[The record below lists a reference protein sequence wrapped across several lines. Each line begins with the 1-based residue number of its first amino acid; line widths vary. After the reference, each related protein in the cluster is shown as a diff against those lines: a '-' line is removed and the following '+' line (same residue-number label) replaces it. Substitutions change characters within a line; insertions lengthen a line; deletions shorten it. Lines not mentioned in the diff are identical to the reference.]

1 MMIMPDDI
9 MINALRRSS
18 IILWSSDY
26 SDLLSS
32 LVVVNTNVNKVDE
45 IHYPADHWLEDFP
58 YLFKA
63 MKSFKKHCQSNIFVR
78 KFCYTKSYKVLQ
90 RNTVLRILQINYGRL
105 IRGVY
110 KM

>member
-1 MMIMPDDI
+1 MINVWTSPSSVLNFDHDDDQMMIMPDDI

-45 IHYPADHWLEDFP
+45 I
-58 YLFKA
+58 
-63 MKSFKKHCQSNIFVR
+63 
-78 KFCYTKSYKVLQ
+78 
-90 RNTVLRILQINYGRL
+90 
-105 IRGVY
+105 
-110 KM
+110 

>member
-45 IHYPADHWLEDFP
+45 IHYSADHWLEDCP

-63 MKSFKKHCQSNIFVR
+63 MKSFK
-78 KFCYTKSYKVLQ
+78 
-90 RNTVLRILQINYGRL
+90 NTANRTFL
-105 IRGVY
+105 
-110 KM
+110 